1 MTRPE
6 DKPQRS
12 AATGPQTLDLL
23 AGRAVRRMRERAGL
37 SRAALG
43 RACGVSGAQV
53 EKYELGTNRMSLSR
67 FQAIAQALGTDPVSL
82 MATLAPPPAAPS
94 PAPADRRRKAAE
106 LAQLAMRM
114 DEETLDHVL
123 ALGHRL
129 AS

>member
-1 MTRPE
+1 
-6 DKPQRS
+6 
-12 AATGPQTLDLL
+12 
-23 AGRAVRRMRERAGL
+23 MRERAGL

-94 PAPADRRRKAAE
+94 PAPAPADRRRKAAE